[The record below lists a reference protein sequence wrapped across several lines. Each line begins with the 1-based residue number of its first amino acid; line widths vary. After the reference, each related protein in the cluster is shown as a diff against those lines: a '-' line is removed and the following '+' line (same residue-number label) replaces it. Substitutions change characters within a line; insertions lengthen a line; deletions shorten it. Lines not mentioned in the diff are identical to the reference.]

1 MRRLLA
7 VSALLVV
14 LSALA
19 ACGGAEKTPTPAP
32 TQPAAIAQAPAP
44 ATADATEAPR
54 ATTTVPPAPTETR
67 RPAVTPTAAAAEEAL
82 PVPKPSAL
90 KSYVARIELKSE
102 VTEPEPGLEMWS
114 VIEMTY
120 RLDPAPP
127 AYAMTIEDKTGR
139 AQPTMQIIV
148 IGPDTYLKDPEGD
161 TWTKSSAG
169 TGLDALMQMMV
180 DPEELTR
187 EASTDIFT
195 LVNVV
200 NRNEMVD
207 GVATT
212 HYRATEAQIRA
223 LIAKSQA
230 EMGQD
235 QKILSASADFWVAQ
249 KGEYLKQY
257 RTETVHQE
265 TDGRQLKTVMQM
277 LITNENKP
285 VTIEP
290 PPADKVMELG
300 GALGAPATPGPTGQP
315 TSPGAKAALAE
326 PPAPPQSKEYQPA
339 ELTGAT
345 KLIVEMMAT
354 QAPVR
359 AFLSDASLE
368 EIRAFYQDE
377 LPKRGY
383 QSFMEMPGEAGMV
396 MSMYQ
401 KGEQMVIVQV
411 AQDNETGK
419 RLVILQAPQET
430 P

>member
-1 MRRLLA
+1 MPRLLA
-7 VSALLVV
+7 ISALLVV

-19 ACGGAEKTPTPAP
+19 ACGGGAEKTPTPAP

-44 ATADATEAPR
+44 ATADAAEAPKT
-54 ATTTVPPAPTETR
+54 AATVPPAPTEAP

-90 KSYVARIELKSE
+90 KSYVAKIELKSE
-102 VTEPEPGLEMWS
+102 VTEPEPGVETWS

-120 RLDPAPP
+120 RLDPTPP
-127 AYAMTIEDKTGR
+127 AYAMTIEDKTGQ
-139 AQPTMQIIV
+139 AQPTVQIIV
-148 IGPDTYLKDPEGD
+148 IGPDTYFRDPEGD
-161 TWTKSSAG
+161 TWTNFPAG
-169 TGLDALMQMMV
+169 SGLDALMQMMV

-195 LVNVV
+195 LANVV

-212 HYRATEAQIRA
+212 HYRATEAQMRA

-235 QKILSASADFWVAQ
+235 KKILSASADFWVAK

-290 PPADKVMELG
+290 PPADKVTELG

-326 PPAPPQSKEYQPA
+326 LPAPPQSKEYQPA

-345 KLIVEMMAT
+345 RFIVEMMAT

-359 AFLSDASLE
+359 AFLSDASTE
-368 EIRAFYQDE
+368 EIRAFYQAE

-383 QSFMEMPGEAGMV
+383 QSFMEMPGEAGTV

-419 RLVILQAPQET
+419 RLVILQAP
-430 P
+430 